1 MVAWESFYCIH
12 IELFNNCMTWKQKWI
27 IVRIHTKNIVLFYI
41 LVACTLSKF
50 DEEINFNCGWGNI
63 QAHIQSKEMCPKN
76 KAEPHLAINP
86 HFLSYNW
93 GSLGHIAYSLS
104 PVVYLHFIL
113 HIQSIK
119 YTWAA
124 LDNIPPLFLQHFKCS
139 SSNNYVHMGNKN
151 LMYNCTDNNNSL

>member
-119 YTWAA
+119 IHLSCLGQYSTIVFTT
-124 LDNIPPLFLQHFKCS
+124 LQMLFLQQ
-139 SSNNYVHMGNKN
+139 
-151 LMYNCTDNNNSL
+151 LCTYGK